1 VIAQSNAPAE
11 LIRAW
16 HATPEDRYD
25 FNSGSQR
32 IEVKSSSSRTRQHRF
47 ALEQLHPPVG
57 TSLLIASVFVERA
70 GGGVSVM
77 NLVDE
82 IRSHI
87 RGQTEL
93 LLRLEST
100 VAATLGDNWR
110 AALDE
115 RFDRQLGQGSLRF
128 YESAAIPSVD
138 PELPDGVSDVA
149 FKSDLSEVESVERD
163 VFRQMGG
170 LFAAALC

>member
-1 VIAQSNAPAE
+1 
-11 LIRAW
+11 
-16 HATPEDRYD
+16 
-25 FNSGSQR
+25 
-32 IEVKSSSSRTRQHRF
+32 
-47 ALEQLHPPVG
+47 
-57 TSLLIASVFVERA
+57 
-70 GGGVSVM
+70 M